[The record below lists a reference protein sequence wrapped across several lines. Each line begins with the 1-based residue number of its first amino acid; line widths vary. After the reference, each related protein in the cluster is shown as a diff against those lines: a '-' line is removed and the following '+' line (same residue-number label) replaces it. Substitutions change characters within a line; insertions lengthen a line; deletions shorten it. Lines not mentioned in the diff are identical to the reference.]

1 MSKKHI
7 AKAHDHFFRKM
18 MSDTEV
24 ACDFFKAHLPKEVLA
39 VTDLA
44 SLELQSSSYIDD
56 MRNESIAD
64 MLFKTIVD
72 GHKAYLYLLVD
83 HQSRPDELM
92 PFRLLKYLCNVID
105 QDLKETDSKRIPLI
119 LPIVVYH
126 GKQPWN
132 YSNAINDL
140 VDAPRKL
147 VDTYFLKPFTL
158 LDLNKIDDAEL
169 RRNTWAAVMELTM
182 KHIFARDMLP
192 SLKEIIPLIRDL
204 GQLDGKILAE
214 VVLTYILDRGEVS
227 DKDAFIDLVKTNLSP
242 DIGEKI
248 MSTFAEH
255 FRDEWMQ
262 QGLEQGLE
270 QGVQQGMQKAME
282 QIAKRLLKEN
292 EDPARIAEL
301 TNLPLEKITELKQ
314 NLH

>member
-18 MSDTEV
+18 MSDKTV
-24 ACDFFKAHLPKEVLA
+24 ACTFFEEHLPKDVLA
-39 VTDLA
+39 VIDLT

-56 MRNESIAD
+56 MRKESIAD
-64 MLFKTIVD
+64 MLFKTVVD
-72 GHKAYLYLLVD
+72 GHIAYLYLLVD

-92 PFRLLKYLCNVID
+92 PFRLLKYLCNAID
-105 QDLKETDSKRIPLI
+105 QNLRETGSKRIPLI

-140 VDAPRKL
+140 VDAPREL
-147 VDTYFLKPFTL
+147 VEAYFLKPFTL
-158 LDLNKIDDAEL
+158 LDLSKIDDAEL
-169 RRNTWAAVMELTM
+169 KRKTWAGVMELTM

-192 SLKEIIPLIRDL
+192 ILKEIIPLINHL
-204 GQLDGKILAE
+204 AQSDGKMLAE
-214 VVLTYILDRGEVS
+214 TVLTYILDRAELS
-227 DKDAFIDLVKTNLSP
+227 NKDAFIDLVKTNFTP
-242 DIGEKI
+242 DIEEEI
-248 MSTFAEH
+248 MSTFAELCK
-255 FRDEWMQ
+255 EEGMQ
-262 QGLEQGLE
+262 QGMEL
-270 QGVQQGMQKAME
+270 AMA
-282 QIAKRLLKEN
+282 QIAERLLEKN

-301 TNLPLEKITELKQ
+301 TNLPLEKITELKR